1 MACMPSV
8 AALKALC
15 ADLPACDHWSLRYV
29 EANEY
34 VFQVRQGVVQPPRV
48 RHDSGAF
55 LGIFDG
61 TGGGYAATCD
71 VSPSGIRAAAE
82 QALRWAHFL
91 PHRHLAC
98 PVTPDS
104 PVDGGQAREHGC
116 HETFFGKAIVQLLTQ
131 LAQALNCHRR
141 IIDWGAGLHLRF
153 QRTVLLHS
161 TGSVLEHRCSHL
173 TPDLYAVASRGS
185 EVQRRSFGYDCPR
198 QGGLEQLEALAV
210 SAAAPRVAEEAL
222 CLVEAPDCPSTTMD
236 LVLLPGQMALQ
247 VHESIGHPLELD
259 RILGDERNYAG
270 GSFVTPEMFGR
281 YRYGSALLNVSFDP
295 LPPRQMASYA
305 YDDDGTR
312 AERRMLIRAGVLE
325 RALGGAVSQRR
336 SGLAGVACARADR
349 WNRPPIDRMANL
361 NLEPGA
367 SSLAAIIGRVE
378 NGVMMETNRSWSIDD
393 QRNKFQFGCEC
404 GWLIRDGQVRG
415 LVKNPGYRG
424 VSATFWRNLGAVGD
438 DSTLRVMGLGTCG
451 KGEPNQTMHVG
462 HAAPACLFTGVEVFG
477 RA

>member
-1 MACMPSV
+1 MPSV
-8 AALKALC
+8 ATLKALC
-15 ADLPACDHWSLRYV
+15 ADLPACERWSLRYV
-29 EANEY
+29 ESSEF

-55 LGIFDG
+55 LSVFDG

-71 VSPSGIRAAAE
+71 VSPSGIRTAAE

-91 PHRHLAC
+91 AHRHLAC
-98 PVTPDS
+98 PVAPDS
-104 PVDGGQAREHGC
+104 PIDSGQAREHGS
-116 HETFFGKAIVQLLTQ
+116 HETVSGKVLVPLLTK
-131 LAQALNCHRR
+131 LARDLKCHPR
-141 IIDWGAGLHLRF
+141 IVDWSAGLHLRF
-153 QRTVLLHS
+153 QRTVLLSS
-161 TGSVLEHRCSHL
+161 TGSMLEQRCSDL
-173 TPDLYAVASRGS
+173 TPDLYAVASRAS
-185 EVQRRSFGYDCPR
+185 EVQRRSFGHDYAR

-222 CLVEAPDCPSTTMD
+222 RLVEAPDCPSASMD
-236 LVLLPGQMALQ
+236 LVLLPGQMVLQ
-247 VHESIGHPLELD
+247 IHESIGHPLELD

-295 LPPRQMASYA
+295 FRPQQMASYA
-305 YDDDGTR
+305 YDDDGIR

-336 SGLAGVACARADR
+336 SGIAGVACARAER

-361 NLEPGA
+361 NLEPGT
-367 SSLAAIIGRVE
+367 SSLAEIIGRVE

-393 QRNKFQFGCEC
+393 RRNKFQFGCEC

-424 VSATFWRNLGAVGD
+424 ISATFWRSLGAVGD
-438 DSTLRVMGLGTCG
+438 NGTLRVMGLGSCG

>member
-1 MACMPSV
+1 MPTV
-8 AALKALC
+8 ATLKALC
-15 ADLPACDHWSLRYV
+15 ADLPACDHWSLRYA
-29 EANEY
+29 ESSEY
-34 VFQVRQGVVQPPRV
+34 FFQVRQGVVQPPHV

-55 LGIFDG
+55 LSVFDD

-71 VSPSGIRAAAE
+71 VSPAGIRVAAE

-91 PHRHLAC
+91 PKLHLAC
-98 PVTPDS
+98 PVAPDS
-104 PVDGGQAREHGC
+104 PGDLGPDREHGS
-116 HETFFGKAIVQLLTQ
+116 HETFSAKAIVQLLTR
-131 LAQALNCHRR
+131 LAQALNCHPR

-153 QRTVLLHS
+153 QRTVLLS
-161 TGSVLEHRCSHL
+161 NTGLALEQRFSDL
-173 TPDLYAVASRGS
+173 TPDLYAVASRGN
-185 EVQRRSFGYDCPR
+185 EVQHRSFGYDCAR
-198 QGGLEQLEALAV
+198 QGGLEQLEELAV

-222 CLVEAPDCPSTTMD
+222 RLVEAPDCPSATMD

-247 VHESIGHPLELD
+247 IHESIGHPLELD

-270 GSFVTPEMFGR
+270 GSFLTPEMFGR
-281 YRYGSALLNVSFDP
+281 YRYGSELLNVSFDP
-295 LPPRQMASYA
+295 LRPQQMASYA

-312 AERRMLIRAGVLE
+312 AERHMLIRAGVLE

-361 NLEPGA
+361 NLEPGT
-367 SSLAAIIGRVE
+367 SSLAAIIGGVE

-415 LVKNPGYRG
+415 LVRNPGYRG

-438 DSTLRVMGLGTCG
+438 GSTLRVMGLSTCG

-462 HAAPACLFTGVEVFG
+462 HAVPACLFTGVEVFG